1 MNTLNSKDLQ
11 ITAKKSGNID
21 INCAIPF
28 TQHSD
33 RRPQTLLT
41 NTTNELYYNPSTK
54 TLFCDNFS
62 GAHSNLIEGEGIK
75 ITNNNT
81 AHTTTLDVNFDK
93 NTSTT
98 TSISN
103 SDKILVQDGLDFLK
117 TISGADLRETLLP
130 TILTDNGLDLTSGV
144 LKIDINDCASQP
156 TPNADDIFIFQLN
169 TNGTSKKIKLSELI
183 TVINSDT
190 TYNNG
195 QNITIDSSNNNINL
209 DTDLTSLNSL
219 QSETNTDL
227 QIQSSGTGDILLIAT
242 PNTATTGYVHLCRAD
257 TPSQRFNTIAYSTD
271 GNNSFIKFL
280 VHYTAG
286 LNNLTREVLKL
297 NSNLNADFSGDIN
310 IASTKSYKIDGSV
323 LSGSNLYYSG
333 TNTIN
338 DEIDSKQD
346 TLAFGKSIGNS
357 LKLEANIVSNDI
369 LLMGSS
375 NVIGKTYSELKS
387 LLNLN
392 NVENIG
398 VSTLGGSNLSYNSNK
413 LNVDTTL
420 INLVK
425 LSSTSNN
432 LTINTTTN
440 NDILFEQNNTA
451 ICKVGSTGFT
461 VLSGK
466 QYFGDGSQLTGI
478 TGTIYNNGS
487 NISIDGSNNIN
498 LGTTLS
504 NMVEIVATNDLSLKA
519 QGEIISMSGFDGGT
533 VGGKDHVFKTN
544 NGTSIVTLMTL
555 SKDKNISGVNS
566 ITANQGYFTTVN
578 ATNSN
583 LTGTLDVTSTITS
596 DNSFKLNSHKV
607 LFNSGLDEG
616 TNPYL
621 NARVLQ
627 NTSSLYN
634 DGMYINYQ
642 SSGTPDLRFY
652 SGSTTPEVPKMMIK
666 TNGNVGINTVG
677 PGEKLSVDGRIVC
690 NAIVSKSSKATAEAL
705 AQNSGHGSGT
715 LAFGVG
721 TTSTDK
727 FDVYFYIKSNVTNQN
742 VYGSFSA
749 TEFGSDDRRKHN
761 EVPIKNALDSIMKL
775 QCETYDK
782 TFIMK
787 DKDWSGNLDEEASW
801 LESGLIAQDV
811 YKIPEFRE
819 YVKVGS
825 ETISWDI
832 NYKCLFTYNIRAT
845 QELKLQNDELKKT
858 NKDLI
863 DKMYELEMKMELIL
877 KNLNLATL

>member
-1 MNTLNSKDLQ
+1 MNSNTLGQKTFIDKISVNQK
-11 ITAKKSGNID
+11 TTGD
-21 INCAIPF
+21 INMAIPF
-28 TQHSD
+28 IQHSD
-33 RRPQTLLT
+33 KRGQKIFIDSSD
-41 NTTNELYYNPSTK
+41 LYYNPSNK
-54 TLFCDNFS
+54 TLHVDNIS

-130 TILTDNGLDLTSGV
+130 TILTDNGLDLTAGV

-183 TVINSDT
+183 TAINSDT

-195 QNITIDSSNNNINL
+195 SNITIDSNNNINL

-227 QIQSSGTGDILLIAT
+227 KIQSSGTGDILLIAT
-242 PNTATTGYVHLCRAD
+242 PNTATVGYVHLARAD
-257 TPSQRFNTIAYSTD
+257 TPSQRFNTIAYSND
-271 GNNSFIKFL
+271 GNNSYINFS

-310 IASTKSYKIDGSV
+310 IGSGKSFKIDNTV
-323 LSGSNLYYSG
+323 LSGSSLNYS
-333 TNTIN
+333 TDVTIN
-338 DEIDSKQD
+338 TEIDSKQD
-346 TLAFGKSIGNS
+346 ILTFGKSSGDS

-369 LLMGSS
+369 LLMGLS
-375 NVIGKTYSELKS
+375 NVIGKTYSEFSS
-387 LLNLN
+387 LLGLN

-690 NAIVSKSSKATAEAL
+690 NAIVSKSSKATAEDI

-761 EVPIKNALDSIMKL
+761 EKPITNALDSIMKL

-787 DKDWSGNLDEEASW
+787 DKDWSGNLDDEASW

-811 YKIPEFRE
+811 YQIPEFRE
-819 YVKVGS
+819 YVKVGT

-832 NYKCLFTYNIRAT
+832 NYNSIFTYNIRAT
-845 QELKLQNDELKKT
+845 QELKIENDKLKKKNEILINKIYEMELKIS
-858 NKDLI
+858 LI
-863 DKMYELEMKMELIL
+863 FKK
-877 KNLNLATL
+877 LNL